1 MLDFTENLS
10 SLGFECGLS
19 ENEKE
24 LLFLRARANDLTVC
38 GCGHAAFL
46 CKLANS
52 LREGIGLPKQLEDI
66 DLPRSNVSKKGKYLT
81 VGVLGGGHI
90 GKQLVQVLL
99 ENTGLKP
106 SQINI
111 SSRRPENLEDFV
123 KSGITCYFDNRRLA
137 FWADVLF
144 LCCLPSHLPNVC
156 AELQYHLPKHCLVYT
171 FLSAV
176 PVKRL
181 AQLLGH
187 SFILKPQYEF
197 VACDS
202 VNLWLSQGSVA
213 VALKDPEV
221 IDASCPIAMRGGLCL
236 DTKWLIGLLYSL
248 LNMYTVASVG
258 STKAL
263 ELINQLFQLK
273 GPGTAE
279 FTINSFV
286 HSSYVSTLTPDES
299 FPWINITEAQCKETP
314 LLYFISK
321 NKVMLDCVSAVYKSV
336 MMGPGKNETGK

>member
-202 VNLWLSQGSVA
+202 VNLGRS
-213 VALKDPEV
+213 
-221 IDASCPIAMRGGLCL
+221 
-236 DTKWLIGLLYSL
+236 LLVLTLEIFSLQNVNCRCL